1 MVVCVV
7 GREHASIHPSIC
19 WDISIHML
27 GYSHVHRR
35 LPDDAFCYPR
45 VSNDGYPHVSIF
57 TYPVAQISS
66 CSDIQVSSHSD
77 VQISGYPVIKISNHP
92 DIRMSRY
99 PVIQISS
106 RPDIQLSTYPGDIAE
121 MEVVDA
127 HWRSQKWK
135 LWTLWAAKMEVV
147 AVTTTIFAKIEG
159 MASILS
165 LPNYPMRI
173 LCCFFLG
180 VVELYISTPGGLS
193 VFLAAFFFR
202 GCHLFVGV

>member
-7 GREHASIHPSIC
+7 GREHASIHPYVGIFPSIC
-19 WDISIHML
+19 WDIHMSTAGYPMTRPAIHVSPMMAIHMFP
-27 GYSHVHRR
+27 SSPIQ
-35 LPDDAFCYPR
+35 LPR
-45 VSNDGYPHVSIF
+45 
-57 TYPVAQISS
+57 YPV
-66 CSDIQVSSHSD
+66 
-77 VQISGYPVIKISNHP
+77 VQISRYPVTQMSRYPVIKISNHP